1 MASFAALVLAGTRP
15 GGDPFAQSQGVSH
28 KGLIEIGGQ
37 PMISRVIAA
46 LFSAG
51 AGRIIVST
59 DDPRLRDIAE
69 TLGAETIP
77 SAHGPSESAA
87 LGLAAAGAPLLITT
101 SDHALLR
108 PEWICTLI
116 EGTPANADLAVM
128 LARRDQVERALP
140 GSRRT
145 YLRFADGDWS
155 GCNLFY
161 LQTDRAKAAIDL
173 WRSVEQDRKRPWRI
187 AARLGP
193 ATLLAMVFRR
203 LTLAEGLARL
213 GHRIGLSAALVP
225 APNGLAAVDVDKITD
240 LATVRTLLE

>member
-46 LFSAG
+46 LSSAG

-77 SAHGPSESAA
+77 AAHGPSESAA

-128 LARRDQVERALP
+128 LARRDQVERALL